1 MKKPHRL
8 TENTR
13 RELVEIALRIKGL
26 KSRLDRLGL
35 GGPSLSTLRAALSC
49 AKRERQRVSELS
61 AIRNPLSAIGRA
73 A

>member
-35 GGPSLSTLRAALSC
+35 GGPSLSC